1 MNIRAIAMLCL
12 AGLLGAV
19 AVFLARDWIESQ
31 VPAQI
36 VITKDRVPLSKIVV
50 AKRDLFLGDR
60 LKRGN
65 VEEREWPTHAI
76 PAGTFKSIDKL
87 IKENRVV
94 LRSITANEP
103 ILAKKVTGE
112 GGRASLSAVI
122 SKTMRAVTI
131 RVNDVLGVAGF
142 VLPGDHVDILLTH
155 SKDKARPYTN
165 IMLQNIKV
173 LGIDQSAN
181 QQSDKPKLARAVT
194 VEVTPQQAQKLALA
208 PRVGSMSLALRNTVN
223 VAAIRSRVI
232 DVADLGVGEANG
244 TRRST
249 AVAVAQLQAQPETTQ
264 QAIVRPTATNGA
276 PEVTPNPNADSALK
290 RVVVRRAPTLDLMT
304 RVTVTRGL
312 KSTKYRVTQAEPIKK
327 PGLEVGAGDRL
338 FGIAPGNT
346 LSVPLSRTFMKAPSN
361 AGDGRPIDLLSGFA
375 PAPAEGAGGR
385 TAGATGSE

>member
-12 AGLLGAV
+12 AALLGAV

-31 VPAQI
+31 VPTQV
-36 VITKDRVPLSKIVV
+36 VITKDRVPLTKIVV
-50 AKRDLFLGDR
+50 ARRDLFLGDR
-60 LKRGN
+60 LKSGN
-65 VEEREWPTHAI
+65 LEEREWPTHAV
-76 PAGTFKSIDKL
+76 PKGSFKSLDKL
-87 IKENRVV
+87 IEEKRVV

-103 ILAKKVTGE
+103 ILAKKVTGK

-142 VLPGDHVDILLTH
+142 VLPGDHVDILLTRA
-155 SKDKARPYTN
+155 KNKAKPYTN

-181 QQSDKPKLARAVT
+181 QQNDKPKLVRAVT

-208 PRVGSMSLALRNTVN
+208 PKVGSMSLALRNMVN
-223 VAAIRSRVI
+223 VAAVRSRVI
-232 DVADLGVGEANG
+232 GVADLGVGEANG
-244 TRRST
+244 TRKIAT
-249 AVAVAQLQAQPETTQ
+249 AVAVAQLQAKPKPQTTQ
-264 QAIVRPTATNGA
+264 QALVMPRTTKGGA
-276 PEVTPNPNADSALK
+276 PEVAPNPKAVSAPK

-312 KSTKYRVTQAEPIKK
+312 KSTKYRVTQADPIKK
-327 PGLEVGAGDRL
+327 PGLDAGAGDQL
-338 FGIAPGNT
+338 FGMEPGKPAP
-346 LSVPLSRTFMKAPSN
+346 VPLNRTFMRAPSN

-375 PAPAEGAGGR
+375 PAPAEGA
-385 TAGATGSE
+385 TGSE

>member
-36 VITKDRVPLSKIVV
+36 VITKDRVPLTKIVV

-208 PRVGSMSLALRNTVN
+208 PKVGSMSLALRNTVN

-232 DVADLGVGEANG
+232 DVADLGVGEAIDEG
-244 TRRST
+244 RETVGSESPARIAEDQYVSRR
-249 AVAVAQLQAQPETTQ
+249 QL
-264 QAIVRPTATNGA
+264 
-276 PEVTPNPNADSALK
+276 
-290 RVVVRRAPTLDLMT
+290 
-304 RVTVTRGL
+304 
-312 KSTKYRVTQAEPIKK
+312 
-327 PGLEVGAGDRL
+327 DRL
-338 FGIAPGNT
+338 VQG
-346 LSVPLSRTFMKAPSN
+346 
-361 AGDGRPIDLLSGFA
+361 
-375 PAPAEGAGGR
+375 
-385 TAGATGSE
+385 

>member
-12 AGLLGAV
+12 AALLGAV

-31 VPAQI
+31 VPAQ
-36 VITKDRVPLSKIVV
+36 VVRTVDRVPLTKIVV
-50 AKRDLFLGDR
+50 AKRDLFLGDK

-65 VEEREWPTHAI
+65 VEERDWPTHAV

-87 IKENRVV
+87 IEENRVV

-103 ILAKKVTGE
+103 ILANKVTGK

-142 VLPGDHVDILLTH
+142 VLPGDHVDILLTN
-155 SKDKARPYTN
+155 SKNQSRPYTN

-173 LGIDQSAN
+173 LGIDQDAN
-181 QQSDKPKLARAVT
+181 QQNDKPKLVRAVT

-208 PRVGSMSLALRNTVN
+208 PKVGSMSLALRNTVN
-223 VAAIRSRVI
+223 VAATRSRVI
-232 DVADLGVGEANG
+232 DITDLGVGEANG
-244 TRRST
+244 TRRGT
-249 AVAVAQLQAQPETTQ
+249 AVAVAQLQAQPQTTQ
-264 QAIVRPTATNGA
+264 KATMGA
-276 PEVTPNPNADSALK
+276 PEVAPNPNADSAPK

-338 FGIAPGNT
+338 FGMSPGKAT
-346 LSVPLSRTFMKAPSN
+346 PVPLSRTFMKAPSN

-385 TAGATGSE
+385 TEGATGSE